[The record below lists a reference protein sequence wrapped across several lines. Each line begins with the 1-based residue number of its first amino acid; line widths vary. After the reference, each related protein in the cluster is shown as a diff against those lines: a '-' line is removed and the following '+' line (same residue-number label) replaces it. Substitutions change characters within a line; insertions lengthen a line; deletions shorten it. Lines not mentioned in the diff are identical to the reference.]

1 VNVKVH
7 RGRPLI
13 ASFGKRARCLGDDP
27 CYRDP
32 DGVGCLQALRSCRCD
47 DISGG
52 RTAVSVD
59 RREHERACRQRF
71 KMLARFT
78 AHYRGGL
85 SQHQAQRRCAHNG
98 MILWSQAMPTVA
110 LKSKSA
116 TTCGVHLPSI
126 AAAACLWSRAP
137 IRAAM
142 SVAFGLHSSDGACPH
157 DDGCAATTGAGT
169 LAHTPQR
176 GRGEYLPR
184 LPRRGAQT
192 PLVTMQRRVGAPT
205 RMPPADQRS
214 RELF

>member
-47 DISGG
+47 DISG

-71 KMLARFT
+71 DMLARLT

-98 MILWSQAMPTVA
+98 MILWSQEYAHGG
-110 LKSKSA
+110 SKIEIG
-116 TTCGVHLPSI
+116 CVHLPSI
-126 AAAACLWSRAP
+126 ATAACLWSRAP

-142 SVAFGLHSSDGACPH
+142 SVAFGLHSAQRWSMPARRLSSDHGGGDTGTHTTEQKGRIPSSAAEAWCPFPSRNH
-157 DDGCAATTGAGT
+157 ATSGGCAA
-169 LAHTPQR
+169 
-176 GRGEYLPR
+176 
-184 LPRRGAQT
+184 
-192 PLVTMQRRVGAPT
+192 
-205 RMPPADQRS
+205 RMPRADQRS
-214 RELF
+214 RELV